1 MQFHPTSTDLNE
13 ASRVFTAMDA
23 MNLGAEC
30 FAKGLMEV
38 SPEFAQAVA
47 EQLERMLALKNHVD
61 TYPPH
66 DSAVYAAVGRLMDY
80 EKTLAK
86 SMG

>member
-1 MQFHPTSTDLNE
+1 MQFHPTSTDLAE

-30 FAKGLMEV
+30 FAIGLMEV
-38 SPEFAQAVA
+38 SPDFAQALV
-47 EQLERMLALKNHVD
+47 EQLEHRLALKNPVD
-61 TYPPH
+61 NL
-66 DSAVYAAVGRLMDY
+66 DFGL

-86 SMG
+86 SVG

>member
-1 MQFHPTSTDLNE
+1 
-13 ASRVFTAMDA
+13 MDA

-38 SPEFAQAVA
+38 SPEFAQALA
-47 EQLERMLALKNHVD
+47 EQLERRLALKNPVD
-61 TYPPH
+61 NL
-66 DSAVYAAVGRLMDY
+66 DFAL

-86 SMG
+86 SIG

>member
-1 MQFHPTSTDLNE
+1 
-13 ASRVFTAMDA
+13 MDA

-61 TYPPH
+61 NYPPRSKAI
-66 DSAVYAAVGRLMDY
+66 DDVIGRIMDY

>member
-1 MQFHPTSTDLNE
+1 MQFHPTSTDLAE

-38 SPEFAQAVA
+38 SPEFAQALA
-47 EQLERMLALKNHVD
+47 EQLERRLALKNPVD
-61 TYPPH
+61 NL
-66 DSAVYAAVGRLMDY
+66 DFAQ
-80 EKTLAK
+80 EKILAK
-86 SMG
+86 SIG